1 MTNFFMQHKRK
12 WVITIKHI
20 SLNVADEIKKILP
33 VTLEKDLQDDEIICP
48 ICHGL
53 GILKQDYRFGVKEDD
68 TEKAFKLNWYD
79 NEYLTLC
86 PNCYFGRIKICKYC
100 GKPLPK
106 QTNRCSCDGYKE
118 QEAEEKRIKYQET
131 IEKAK
136 EIELK
141 DASEYI
147 YDEESEQYFSDEFS
161 FVDHWWELYQEGDN
175 DCSNFDEYFEKYVPK
190 VLWNCEE
197 VKISMDADSI
207 IENACEE
214 LHKDARDYISDE
226 KELQECLDK
235 WCEKQTGTTT
245 YYPYYKEYVKVKKEW
260 FD

>member
-1 MTNFFMQHKRK
+1 MIH
-12 WVITIKHI
+12 IKHI
-20 SLNVADEIKKILP
+20 SLNVAEEIKKILP

-48 ICHGL
+48 VCHGL
-53 GILKQDYRFGVKEDD
+53 GILKQDYGFGIKEDD

-106 QTNRCSCDGYKE
+106 HTNRCSCDEYRE
-118 QEAEEKRIKYQET
+118 QEAEEKRTKYQET

-141 DASEYI
+141 DASECI

-161 FVDHWWELYQEGDN
+161 FADHWWYLYQEGDH

-190 VLWNCEE
+190 VLWNCKE
-197 VKISMDADSI
+197 VKMTIDADWI
-207 IENACEE
+207 IENVCEE
-214 LHKDARDYISDE
+214 LHEDARDNISDE
-226 KELQECLDK
+226 KELQEFLDK

-245 YYPYYKEYVKVKKEW
+245 YYPYHKEYVKVQKEW

>member
-1 MTNFFMQHKRK
+1 MIH
-12 WVITIKHI
+12 IKHI

-48 ICHGL
+48 VCNGL

-86 PNCYFGRIKICKYC
+86 PNCYFGRIKACKYC

-106 QTNRCSCDGYKE
+106 HTNRCNCDGYSE
-118 QEAEEKRIKYQET
+118 QESEEKRIKYHET
-131 IEKAK
+131 INKAK

-141 DASEYI
+141 DMSYYM
-147 YDEESEQYFSDEFS
+147 YDEESEQYFCDEFS
-161 FVDHWWELYQEGDN
+161 FADHWWELYQEGN
-175 DCSNFDEYFEKYVPK
+175 HDCSNFDEYFDKYVPK

-197 VKISMDADSI
+197 IKISIDADSI

-214 LHKDARDYISDE
+214 LHEDARDYISDE
-226 KELQECLDK
+226 KELQEFLDK
-235 WCEKQTGTTT
+235 WCEKQSGTTT
-245 YYPYYKEYVKVKKEW
+245 YYPCYKEYVKVQKEW

>member
-1 MTNFFMQHKRK
+1 MK
-12 WVITIKHI
+12 TIKHI
-20 SLNVADEIKKILP
+20 SLNVAEEIKKILP

-48 ICHGL
+48 VCNGL
-53 GILKQDYRFGVKEDD
+53 GILKQDYRFGAKEDD
-68 TEKAFKLNWYD
+68 TEKAFTLNWYD

-147 YDEESEQYFSDEFS
+147 YDEKSEQYFCDKFS
-161 FVDHWWELYQEGDN
+161 FVDHWWDLYLEGGHY
-175 DCSNFDEYFEKYVPK
+175 CSNFDEYFEKYVPK
-190 VLWNCEE
+190 VLWNCEV

-207 IENACEE
+207 IENACDE
-214 LHKDARDYISDE
+214 LHEDARDNISGE
-226 KELQECLDK
+226 RELQEFLDK
-235 WCEKQTGTTT
+235 WCAKQIGTTT
-245 YYPYYKEYVKVKKEW
+245 YYPCYKKYVRVKKEW

>member
-1 MTNFFMQHKRK
+1 MIH
-12 WVITIKHI
+12 IKHI
-20 SLNVADEIKKILP
+20 SLNVAEEIHKILP

-48 ICHGL
+48 VCHGL
-53 GILKQDYRFGVKEDD
+53 GILKQDYGFGVKEDD

-100 GKPLPK
+100 GKPLQK
-106 QTNRCSCDGYKE
+106 QTNRCSCDGYRE
-118 QEAEEKRIKYQET
+118 QETEEKRIKYQET

-147 YDEESEQYFSDEFS
+147 YDEKSEQYFCDKFS
-161 FVDHWWELYQEGDN
+161 FVDHWWDLYLEGGHY
-175 DCSNFDEYFEKYVPK
+175 CSNFDEYFEKYVPK
-190 VLWNCEE
+190 VLWNCEV

-207 IENACEE
+207 IENACDE
-214 LHKDARDYISDE
+214 LHEDARDNISGE
-226 KELQECLDK
+226 RELQEFLDK
-235 WCEKQTGTTT
+235 WCAKQTGTTT
-245 YYPYYKEYVKVKKEW
+245 YYPCYKKYVRVKKEW